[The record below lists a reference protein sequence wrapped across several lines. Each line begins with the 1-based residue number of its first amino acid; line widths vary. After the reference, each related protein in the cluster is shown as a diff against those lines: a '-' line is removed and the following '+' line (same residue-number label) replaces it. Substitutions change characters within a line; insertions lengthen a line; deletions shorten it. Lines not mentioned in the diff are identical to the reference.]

1 MENSVIP
8 MDNSPE
14 SIKVRKQIIYEFYQK
29 WKSANPLMRRYNFSL
44 KESINIRH
52 ISIDETSTHA
62 SKRYL
67 STLAVM
73 QLDSILS
80 YAVRKKTVQR
90 KQNKKNQKMFEKMII
105 MDYECPGIGH
115 VKLTVGVRK
124 VTHEKIQYC
133 ITALGI

>member
-1 MENSVIP
+1 MENTVIP

-44 KESINIRH
+44 KENINIRH

-90 KQNKKNQKMFEKMII
+90 KQNKKNQKMFEK
-105 MDYECPGIGH
+105 
-115 VKLTVGVRK
+115 
-124 VTHEKIQYC
+124 IQYC